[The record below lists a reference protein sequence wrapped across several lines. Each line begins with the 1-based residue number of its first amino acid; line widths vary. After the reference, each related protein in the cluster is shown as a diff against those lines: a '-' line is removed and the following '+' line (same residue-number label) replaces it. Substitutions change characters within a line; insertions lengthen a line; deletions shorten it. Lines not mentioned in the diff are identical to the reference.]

1 MAQDIAGTQ
10 RMLRLFLGVG
20 DPVMSKLVVNALCM
34 GLAVSLA
41 LGLTACN
48 RQASADANSAAGAA
62 AAASVAGAAQADPS
76 GQQSGQPVQA
86 PPQGAD
92 DGTYA
97 QVVSVVPVSQD
108 VSTPQQVCHD
118 VVVNHTVPPKD
129 QHQIAGTAIGA
140 VTGGL
145 LGHMIGGGKGNALAT
160 VAGAIGGGYAGKKI
174 EESHQHA
181 NVQSEVVHRCSTVAN
196 TSSNIVGYDVTYVY
210 NGVTRTT
217 RMDHDPGNRVKVEQ
231 SVSVVSDAQ

>member
-1 MAQDIAGTQ
+1 
-10 RMLRLFLGVG
+10 
-20 DPVMSKLVVNALCM
+20 MSKLVVNALCM
-34 GLAVSLA
+34 GLVASFA

-48 RQASADANSAAGAA
+48 RQASADANSAAGVAA
-62 AAASVAGAAQADPS
+62 ATSVAGAAQAD
-76 GQQSGQPVQA
+76 QAGQPTQA
-86 PPQGAD
+86 PPQAAGD
-92 DGTYA
+92 DGYA

-118 VVVNHTVPPKD
+118 VVVSHTVPPKD
-129 QHQIAGTAIGA
+129 HHQIAGTVIGA

-160 VAGAIGGGYAGKKI
+160 AAGAIGGGYAGKKI
-174 EESHQHA
+174 EESHQHE

-217 RMDHDPGNRVKVEQ
+217 RMDHDPGNRVKVDQ

>member
-1 MAQDIAGTQ
+1 
-10 RMLRLFLGVG
+10 
-20 DPVMSKLVVNALCM
+20 MSKLVVNALCM
-34 GLAVSLA
+34 GLAASFA

-48 RQASADANSAAGAA
+48 RQASADANNAAGAA
-62 AAASVAGAAQADPS
+62 AVDSTAGAAQAVQP
-76 GQQSGQPVQA
+76 GQQPGQPIQA
-86 PPQGAD
+86 PPQAGD
-92 DGTYA
+92 DGSYA
-97 QVVSVVPVSQD
+97 QVVSVTPVRQD
-108 VSTPQQVCHD
+108 VSNPQQVCHD
-118 VVVNHTVPPKD
+118 VVVNRTVPPKD

-140 VTGGL
+140 VAGGL
-145 LGHMIGGGKGNALAT
+145 LGHMVGHGKGNTIAT

-174 EESHQHA
+174 EESHQQA

-217 RMDHDPGNRVKVEQ
+217 RMDHDPGNRVRVAQ

>member
-1 MAQDIAGTQ
+1 
-10 RMLRLFLGVG
+10 
-20 DPVMSKLVVNALCM
+20 MSKLVVNALCM
-34 GLAVSLA
+34 GLTASFA
-41 LGLTACN
+41 LGLAACN
-48 RQASADANSAAGAA
+48 RQASADANSVAGVAASASAAGT
-62 AAASVAGAAQADPS
+62 AQATS
-76 GQQSGQPVQA
+76 VGQPVQA
-86 PPQGAD
+86 PPQGGD
-92 DGTYA
+92 DGDYA
-97 QVVSVVPVSQD
+97 QVVSVVPVTQD

-129 QHQIAGTAIGA
+129 QHQIAGTVIGA

-145 LGHMIGGGKGNALAT
+145 LGHLIGGGKGNALAT
-160 VAGAIGGGYAGKKI
+160 AAGAVGGGYAGKKI
-174 EESHQHA
+174 EESHQQS
-181 NVQSEVVHRCSTVAN
+181 NVRSEVVHRCSTVAN